1 MSSPNREA
9 VPRSDTPQRDTVHFY
24 GPWDGGREAP
34 FMLRVMAEVEA
45 LDESGK
51 TQEGYALEELL
62 GQPWGLVKQLT
73 TQGPYFFGS
82 CRRFPDFVFRGT
94 SAEELADSFSSRIR

>member
-1 MSSPNREA
+1 MPSPNREA

-24 GPWDGGREAP
+24 GPWEEEEKAVL
-34 FMLRVMAEVEA
+34 LRVMAEVEA